1 MNFKIAVLA
10 AAAAVATA
18 DPSENSAPL
27 RIPKIM
33 RDAIAQNTEAFVS
46 EEARQEFLA
55 GEGDVASA
63 SNVYVGE
70 QATFGEYGC
79 TEADKVNW
87 MNVFCG
93 VYTLEGDNHELN
105 LYTDLKIGG
114 YVKMGDETLE
124 VPYKKAGN
132 DDRYEWH
139 FKDKTIHLDGI
150 TDFTFAI
157 GEEGQAFTFDETKE
171 WNEPLFAYQVQ
182 GSVSFDR
189 QRFFWYRYGSKN
201 LRGHVTETD
210 KKQLWCAFMAQPKCN
225 KV

>member
-10 AAAAVATA
+10 AAAAVASA

-55 GEGDVASA
+55 GEGDEASA
-63 SNVYVGE
+63 TNFYFGE
-70 QATFGEYGC
+70 QATFGQYGC
-79 TEADKVNW
+79 TEADKVDW

-93 VYTLEGDNHELN
+93 VYTLEGDNQELI
-105 LYTDLKIGG
+105 LYNEFKIGG
-114 YVKMGDETLE
+114 YLKMGGTTLE
-124 VPYKKAGN
+124 VPYMKTRDN
-132 DDRYEWH
+132 YYEWN
-139 FKDKTIHLDGI
+139 FKETMIPLDWV

-157 GEEGQAFTFDETKE
+157 GEEGKALTFDETKE
-171 WNEPLFAYQVQ
+171 WNESLFAYQFP
-182 GSVSFDR
+182 GKWIFEK
-189 QRFFWYRYGSKN
+189 QRIFWYRYGSKT
-201 LRGHVTETD
+201 LRGHETEED
-210 KKQLWCAFMAQPKCN
+210 QPQLWCAFMAQPKCN